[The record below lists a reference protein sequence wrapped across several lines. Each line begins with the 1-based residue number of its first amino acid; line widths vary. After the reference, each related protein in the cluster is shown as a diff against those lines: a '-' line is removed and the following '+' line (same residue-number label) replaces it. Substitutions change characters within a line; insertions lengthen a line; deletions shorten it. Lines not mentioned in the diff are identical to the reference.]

1 MIKKLKL
8 STVITGVVS
17 FVVAVC
23 ILLLFLLSNNSMM
36 EAMKETSMNNMKTS
50 LEAKTQTIDEYVK
63 NSECLMLAY
72 SKAPILSELLK
83 EPDNAELQKAVQDY
97 IVQYYDGLEQW
108 EGLYLCDWDTHV
120 LAHSNKDAIGMTV
133 RTGDALSELQ
143 SLLTEKK
150 DVFNVGIL
158 VSPAS
163 KKLLLS
169 IYCPVFDEDGKT
181 ILGFV
186 GGGTYAE
193 GLNDKLNSLVAE
205 GMEQANCFMINVEN
219 GMYIMSPDESLI
231 GSEIEDKMLLSV
243 IEKAKQGKE
252 TNDSLEYAGTD
263 KKEYISVYEFMPQRG
278 WAVVMSDSESE
289 IYSKA
294 YENRRVLGFF
304 CIMFLA
310 VIIFLSWIA
319 VKKSVKPLKII
330 ENSIL
335 RLKRL
340 ELSRPEELK
349 KYLNHGSEIGHI
361 ATAMDSLYENFRGIV
376 DSLKQC
382 MGSLGET
389 SGVMNEESQNLME
402 YVVDNAATTQELAA
416 SIGTTNSAIDGVR
429 KEIGRIT
436 DMVIKVEEKIQIGNE
451 KNEELMENA
460 QHIKELA
467 ESSLHMTGNKMNENR
482 KNIEN
487 VLEKLSSLTK
497 INDMVAQILDITSQ
511 TNLLSLNASI
521 EAARAGE
528 AGRGFAVVADE
539 IGNLAASSSE
549 TATQIQMICNE
560 TNTNIEDVKKCF
572 SDIIAF
578 LELDVSK
585 QFQEFVGIAGEYSI
599 AIDMFRHIINEI
611 REASDIFADSVGVIK
626 EQMNKVQCASDDNE
640 AGVEEIVTKNERTNV
655 TAENLSD
662 VLKVNRDNTMVIQ
675 TIIEKFVE

>member
-1 MIKKLKL
+1 MKNLKL
-8 STVITGVVS
+8 STIITGIVS
-17 FVVAVC
+17 LVVAVC
-23 ILLLFLLSNNSMM
+23 ILLLFLLSNSSMM

-50 LEAKTQTIDEYVK
+50 LEAKAQTIEEYVK
-63 NSECLMLAY
+63 NSESLMLAY
-72 SKAPILSELLK
+72 SKAPALAGLLK
-83 EPDNAELQKAVQDY
+83 EPGNTGLQKEVQDY
-97 IVQYYDGLEQW
+97 TVQYYSGLEQW

-143 SLLTEKK
+143 GLLAEKR

-169 IYCPVFDEDGKT
+169 IYCPVFDEDGET

-193 GLNDKLNSLVAE
+193 GLNDKLNSLAVE
-205 GMEQANCFMINVEN
+205 GMGHTECFMVNVEN

-243 IEKAKQGKE
+243 IEKVKQGEE
-252 TNDSLEYAGTD
+252 TSDSLEYKGTD
-263 KKEYISVYEFMPQRG
+263 KKEYISIYQFMPQRG

-294 YENRRVLGFF
+294 NENRRVLGFF
-304 CIMFLA
+304 CIVFLA

-335 RLKRL
+335 KLKRL
-340 ELSRPEELK
+340 ELDRPEELK
-349 KYLNHGSEIGHI
+349 KYLNRESEIGHI

-389 SGVMNEESQNLME
+389 SGVMNKESQNLME
-402 YVVDNAATTQELAA
+402 YVEDNAATAQELAA
-416 SIGTTNSAIDGVR
+416 GIGTTNSAIDGVR
-429 KEIGRIT
+429 EEVGRIT
-436 DMVIKVEEKIQIGNE
+436 SMVIKVEEKIKMGDE

-460 QHIKELA
+460 QHIKALA
-467 ESSLHMTGNKMNENR
+467 ENSLNMTGNKMNENR

-487 VLEKLSSLTK
+487 VLERLSSLTK
-497 INDMVAQILDITSQ
+497 INDMAAQILDITSQ
-511 TNLLSLNASI
+511 TNLLSLNAAI

-539 IGNLAASSSE
+539 IGNLATSSSE

-560 TNTNIEDVKKCF
+560 TNKNIDDAKKCF
-572 SDIIAF
+572 SDIIDF
-578 LELDVSK
+578 LEMDVSK
-585 QFQEFVGIAGEYSI
+585 QFQEFAGIAGEYSV
-599 AIDMFRHIINEI
+599 AIDMFHHIIDEI
-611 REASDIFADSVGVIK
+611 REASGIFADSVGVIK
-626 EQMNKVQCASDDNE
+626 EQMDKVQCASDGNGT
-640 AGVEEIVTKNERTNV
+640 GVEEIITKNERTNV

-662 VLKVNRDNTMVIQ
+662 VLKVNRESTMVIQ
-675 TIIEKFVE
+675 TIIEKFGK